1 MPTRTVRF
9 RRGLAAVAVCAVAWA
24 GPADSARAMTAYVV
38 EPGDGFYAIAAATGA
53 DLQAILDANDLRLDS
68 VLHPG
73 QRLRIPGVT
82 PAPAPSS
89 RDSAASSPT
98 SATVTV
104 RAGDGLYAVARRAGV
119 SLERLLS
126 ANELTITSIVHPGQR
141 LAVPAAASARSA
153 STTSAPAA
161 PGAANASQSSGMQG
175 PAAPRTLPRDVA
187 DRSLVAVFRRRAG
200 EAGIPADLLMAV
212 CYRES
217 RWNAGAVSAAGATG
231 ICQLM
236 PGTAAWVARDIIGDP
251 GLDSLDADDNIR
263 MGAHLLGWL
272 LRRVDGDVGRAL
284 AMYGQGVAGVERDGV
299 SEFSQNY
306 IREIADLRRRFG

>member
-9 RRGLAAVAVCAVAWA
+9 RRGLAAVAVCAVSWA
-24 GPADSARAMTAYVV
+24 GSVGSARAMTTYVV

-53 DLQAILDANDLRLDS
+53 DLRAILDANDLRLDS
-68 VLHPG
+68 VIHPG
-73 QRLRIPGVT
+73 QRLMIPGAT
-82 PAPAPSS
+82 AAPAESAESSPASGASS
-89 RDSAASSPT
+89 RT
-98 SATVTV
+98 SGTVTV

-126 ANELTITSIVHPGQR
+126 ANGLTITSIIHPGQR
-141 LAVPAAASARSA
+141 LDVPGSASAASAPA
-153 STTSAPAA
+153 TSAPADT
-161 PGAANASQSSGMQG
+161 SQSSGTHG
-175 PAAPRTLPRDVA
+175 PATPLALPRDVA
-187 DRSLVAVFRRRAG
+187 DRSLVAVFRHRAS

-217 RWNAGAVSAAGATG
+217 RWNVGAVSPAGASG

-236 PGTAAWVARDIIGDP
+236 PGTAAWVARDLIGLP
-251 GLDSLDADDNIR
+251 GLDSMDADDNIR

-272 LRRVDGDVGRAL
+272 LRRADGDVGRAL

-299 SEFSQNY
+299 SEFSQKY
-306 IREIADLRRRFG
+306 IREIADLRRRFD